1 VTTPENQREPQAEEQ
16 PDTSIRAG
24 LRLLTSPNVGKMFVA
39 YLVSY
44 TGTAMAPIA
53 LAFGVLELTG
63 SAKDSAI
70 VIAAPTLAAIFVLLF
85 AGVVADRTSRQRV
98 IWISESVS
106 MLAQF
111 AMAALFLTGTAT
123 VPLLTALMLVH
134 GVVIAF
140 HQPAAVGFIV
150 QLVEAKDLQA
160 ANAVL
165 SMARFGAFAGGAALG
180 GLLVAT
186 VGAGWTLA
194 IDAAS
199 FGISALLVYSLVP
212 KIQRPPEKASLLE
225 DLRLGWRE
233 FTARTWLWVIV
244 AQFSLV
250 VAGEE
255 AIFGL
260 LGPAYAKTEM
270 AGASDWGLIVGS
282 FGLGT
287 LVGALLG
294 IKVRPRYPMRFGTFC
309 VFALAGLP
317 LALAYASPL
326 PVAVFVAFCGGVAG
340 QIFGI
345 LWYTALQKKI
355 PHEMLSR
362 VSAYDH
368 LGSIALAPL
377 GIVAAGFLFEGY
389 GYQVALLVA
398 TALIVIPTIAV
409 LFVADVR
416 NMRLN

>member
-1 VTTPENQREPQAEEQ
+1 MPAASS
-16 PDTSIRAG
+16 DASIAAG

-70 VIAAPTLAAIFVLLF
+70 VIAAPTLAAVFVLLF

-98 IWISESVS
+98 LWLAESVS

-111 AMAALFLTGTAT
+111 AMAWLFISGMAT

-134 GVVIAF
+134 GVVMAF

-150 QLVEAKDLQA
+150 QLVEEHELQA

-199 FGISALLVYSLVP
+199 FGVSALLVFSLTP
-212 KIQRPPEKASLLE
+212 KVQRPPEKASLLE

-233 FTARTWLWVIV
+233 FTAHTWLWAIV
-244 AQFSLV
+244 AQFSLI
-250 VAGEE
+250 VAAQE
-255 AIFGL
+255 AVFGL
-260 LGPAYAKTEM
+260 LGPAFAKTEM
-270 AGASDWGLIVGS
+270 AGASDWGFIAGG
-282 FGLGT
+282 FGFGT
-287 LVGALLG
+287 LVGALIG
-294 IKVRPRYPMRFGTFC
+294 IKVRPQYPMRFGTLC

-317 LALAYASPL
+317 VALAYSSPL
-326 PVAVFVAFCGGVAG
+326 VVAVLVAFLGGVAG

-345 LWYTALQKKI
+345 IWYTALQKKI
-355 PHEMLSR
+355 PSEMLSR

-389 GYQVALLVA
+389 GYQVALLISA
-398 TALIVIPTIAV
+398 ALIIVPTLVV
-409 LFVADVR
+409 LFVSDVR
-416 NMRLN
+416 NMQLD